1 MASSISNSSTN
12 SNPTLSKLSS
22 VSNGLDNIN
31 EVRIVTMAECAQ
43 AANCLA
49 EAFAKDEVARYMV
62 DMTDKHQVLTGEL
75 YKLHL
80 DMMIYITKA
89 HIMRGLVTTVGP
101 MFNAVALWYERT
113 RNK

>member
-1 MASSISNSSTN
+1 MASSISNSSTDSN
-12 SNPTLSKLSS
+12 STLSKPATASS
-22 VSNGLDNIN
+22 THPVDPNV
-31 EVRIVTMAECAQ
+31 VRTVTMAECTQ
-43 AANCLA
+43 AATCLA

-80 DMMIYITKA
+80 DMMMYITKA

-101 MFNAVALWYERT
+101 NFNAVALWYE
-113 RNK
+113 